1 MPMSCYIELTEHF
14 VGLQNKSEYFF
25 KYDGHPNKKGYEEI
39 VALNTAE
46 ELEPQL
52 PIAS

>member
-39 VALNTAE
+39 AE
-46 ELEPQL
+46 YIGKHLIEKTL
-52 PIAS
+52 